1 MTTPTP
7 TTNSITHDEVMT
19 MAATLG
25 AQAAL
30 GRDTQIKSL
39 LKCLEGAYHGV
50 LDLKKGKH
58 GPDMDDATKYAEAYW
73 KAKNANTV
81 FDAKADNQQK
91 LASTIRTSIK
101 LGSTPKFG
109 NGEPIATVN
118 NLMTIRQ
125 KLMQTTE
132 RKRLD
137 DAANTFMKFAR
148 AQLKQDTLL
157 TDAELRELCFKPGK
171 EEPTVEAIL
180 EATRKKLDKLIDGSA
195 GNGHLQCKTQNVVA
209 ARHSISQELA
219 AIAKAKNPQ
228 IKQGV

>member
-1 MTTPTP
+1 MPSP
-7 TTNSITHDEVMT
+7 TTNVITLDEVMT

-39 LKCLEGAYHGV
+39 LKCLEGAYHGA
-50 LDLKKGKH
+50 LDLKKSKH
-58 GPDMDDATKYAEAYW
+58 GTDVDDAQKYAEGYF
-73 KAKNANTV
+73 KARNANAI

-118 NLMTIRQ
+118 NLMGAWQ
-125 KLMQTTE
+125 KLKQGPD

-137 DAANTFMKFAR
+137 DAANVFLKYAR
-148 AQLKQDTLL
+148 TQLKRDTLL
-157 TDAELRELCFKPGK
+157 TDDELKELCFRPGK
-171 EEPTVEAIL
+171 AEPTVEEII
-180 EATRKKLDKLIDGSA
+180 EATVKKLDKLVDGSA
-195 GNGHLQCKTQNVVA
+195 GNGALQCKTPNILN
-209 ARHSISQELA
+209 ARQALRNELSQ
-219 AIAKAKNPQ
+219 IAKSKPKG
-228 IKQGV
+228 I